1 MQKLSPDD
9 VTARPPPPQY
19 AIYKSGCAI
28 VPWQCA
34 PANSRFSHPGPTGP
48 FKRGY
53 QDRSLMQIKDEC
65 GKLLEISAVCYKFC
79 IFQWLTF
86 LPQLDELGKT
96 VDRTVDDLLS
106 GIRALDDS
114 RIDTTSLAKV
124 KMLFRTC
131 VLLLAMLSTWYGTDR
146 WVM

>member
-1 MQKLSPDD
+1 
-9 VTARPPPPQY
+9 
-19 AIYKSGCAI
+19 
-28 VPWQCA
+28 
-34 PANSRFSHPGPTGP
+34 
-48 FKRGY
+48 
-53 QDRSLMQIKDEC
+53 MQIKDEC
-65 GKLLEISAVCYKFC
+65 GKLLEISVVCYKFC

-146 WVM
+146 

>member
-1 MQKLSPDD
+1 
-9 VTARPPPPQY
+9 
-19 AIYKSGCAI
+19 
-28 VPWQCA
+28 
-34 PANSRFSHPGPTGP
+34 
-48 FKRGY
+48 
-53 QDRSLMQIKDEC
+53 MQIKDEC

-124 KMLFRTC
+124 KMPYRTC
-131 VLLLAMLSTWYGTDR
+131 VLLLAMLSTWLHYGTDR
-146 WVM
+146 CVM